1 MKKLA
6 SSIIGGIAGAVALNI
21 LHQAVKQF
29 DHEAPRVDLIG
40 EEAITKRFRKRRY
53 CGTNRQHLICRNYGR

>member
-6 SSIIGGIAGAVALNI
+6 SSIMGGIAGAVALNI

-29 DHEAPRVDLIG
+29 DRDAPRVDLVG
-40 EEAITKRFRKRRY
+40 EEAITKGLEKAGMPPPLRKRA
-53 CGTNRQHLICRNYGR
+53 IYGNHGS